1 MMAVMEKL
9 SDEGVCSGRFHCHER
24 IIENMGTSI
33 APVSTSTAFFDDLA
47 FRFLHSS
54 EFSPT
59 TVRTYRTALNA
70 FFGWLA
76 DSGIGVPGK
85 DHVVSWKMHLRERHS
100 LSTVQTYLAAIR
112 LFFKWTSQ
120 QGMYTDIASSV
131 KNVRV
136 GHLPKR
142 DFLLPEQVLKVLKT
156 AQSGPFALRDYTMI
170 LLMVTCGLRV
180 SEVARADV
188 GDIRDSGGTTVLYIH
203 GKGRDG
209 KTDMVNVP
217 RQVASALS
225 RYLASRSMLTMHSP
239 LFASASHNNHDGR
252 LSVRSVSRIVKGH
265 LERSGFS
272 DRRITAHSLR
282 HTAVTISLTAG
293 ATLQQVQQF
302 ARHSLIV
309 TTQIY
314 AHNLE
319 QCRNPCSAK
328 IVSQIMQS
336 ASSGRIR
343 RQYRCADE
351 RIQEVTED

>member
-1 MMAVMEKL
+1 MGKRVFRKFVLAVFIAMKGL
-9 SDEGVCSGRFHCHER
+9 SR
-24 IIENMGTSI
+24 MGTSI
-33 APVSTSTAFFDDLA
+33 ASVSVNAAFFEELV

-59 TVRTYRTALNA
+59 TVRTYRTALKT

-76 DSGIGVPGK
+76 DSGIEVPGK
-85 DHVVSWKMHLRERHS
+85 DHVISWKMYLRERHS
-100 LSTVQTYLAAIR
+100 LSTVQTYLASIR
-112 LFFKWTSQ
+112 LFFKWTAQ
-120 QGMYTDIASSV
+120 QGMYADIAASV

-142 DFLLPEQVLKVLKT
+142 DFLLPEQVLKLLKT

-188 GDIRDSGGTTVLYIH
+188 GDIRNSGGGTVLYIH

-209 KTDMVNVP
+209 KTDLVNVP
-217 RQVASALS
+217 KQVASALS
-225 RYLASRSMLTMHSP
+225 RYLASRSGLTMHSP
-239 LFASASHNNHDGR
+239 LFVSVSHNNHDGR
-252 LSVRSVSRIVKGH
+252 LSVRSVSRIVKKL
-265 LERSGFS
+265 LERSGFKDS
-272 DRRITAHSLR
+272 RITAHSLR

-336 ASSGRIR
+336 ARSGRTR
-343 RQYRCADE
+343 NRYRYEDE
-351 RIQEVTED
+351 WTAEMTKD

>member
-1 MMAVMEKL
+1 
-9 SDEGVCSGRFHCHER
+9 
-24 IIENMGTSI
+24 MGTSI
-33 APVSTSTAFFDDLA
+33 APVSTSAAFFDELV

-70 FFGWLA
+70 FFDWLA
-76 DSGIGVPGK
+76 ASGVEVPGK
-85 DHVVSWKMHLRERHS
+85 DHVVSWKMYLRERHS
-100 LSTVQTYLAAIR
+100 LSTVQTYLASIR
-112 LFFKWTSQ
+112 LFFKWASQ
-120 QGMYTDIASSV
+120 QGVYADIASSV

-156 AQSGPFALRDYTMI
+156 ARSSSCALRDYSMI

-188 GDIRDSGGTTVLYIH
+188 GDIRDSGGGTVIYIH

-217 RQVASALS
+217 KQVAAALS
-225 RYLASRSMLTMHSP
+225 RYLASRPGVTAYSP
-239 LFASASHNNHDGR
+239 LFVSASRNNHDGR
-252 LSVRSVSRIVKGH
+252 LSVRSVSRIVKGL

-272 DRRITAHSLR
+272 DSRITAHSLR

-328 IVSQIMQS
+328 VVSQILQS
-336 ASSGRIR
+336 ARSESIR
-343 RQYRCADE
+343 RRYRYENE
-351 RIQEVTED
+351 RISEMTED